1 VKLQQGEQLIK
12 QQDNAVWVRGTFNN
26 AVGKLILTNRRLAFE
41 QRSVIKSSIL
51 GQFGLVGAL
60 ADEALPRN
68 IVVNLPLEL
77 VASFA
82 QVKVVS
88 SRKVLPVITKNGQE
102 FLFSGPKYE
111 QWRPALLQAG
121 LFDAGQPLSAPGMP
135 AYGQPTYGQPSS
147 QSQQLAYAGGYAPP
161 QPQAASKT
169 GIPWWGWLLIVVG
182 IIIFAC
188 AALVIA
194 LAALGYAVGG
204 ATSSDMTDA
213 LGWSL
218 RISRGL
224 VVAGVPYRLV

>member
-1 VKLQQGEQLIK
+1 MKLQQGEQLIK

-51 GQFGLVGAL
+51 GQFGVVGAL

-68 IVVNLPLEL
+68 IVVNLPLEQL
-77 VASFA
+77 ASFA

-88 SRKVLPVITKNGQE
+88 SRKVLPIITRNGEE
-102 FLFSGPKYE
+102 FLFSGPKFE

-121 LFDAGQPLSAPGMP
+121 LFDAEQPLSAPGMP
-135 AYGQPTYGQPSS
+135 AYGQPSS

-161 QPQAASKT
+161 QPQAPPKT
-169 GIPWWGWLLIVVG
+169 GIPWWGWLLIVGG
-182 IIIFAC
+182 IVIFAC

-194 LAALGYAVGG
+194 LAALGSAVGS
-204 ATSSDMTDA
+204 ATPSSVAAA

-218 RISRGL
+218 RISG
-224 VVAGVPYRLV
+224 GM

>member
-26 AVGKLILTNRRLAFE
+26 VVGKLILTNRRLAFE

-88 SRKVLPVITKNGQE
+88 SRKVLPIITRNGQE

-135 AYGQPTYGQPSS
+135 AYGQPSS
-147 QSQQLAYAGGYAPP
+147 HNQQLAHAGGYAPP
-161 QPQAASKT
+161 QPQAPPKT
-169 GIPWWGWLLIVVG
+169 GIPWWGWLLIVGG
-182 IIIFAC
+182 IVIFAC

-194 LAALGYAVGG
+194 LAALGSAVGS
-204 ATSSDMTDA
+204 AMPSSVAAA
-213 LGWSL
+213 LDWSL
-218 RISRGL
+218 RISG
-224 VVAGVPYRLV
+224 GM

>member
-12 QQDNAVWVRGTFNN
+12 QQDNAVWVRGTFNSV
-26 AVGKLILTNRRLAFE
+26 VGKLILTNRRLAFE

-51 GQFGLVGAL
+51 GQIGVVGAL

-77 VASFA
+77 LASFA

-88 SRKVLPVITKNGQE
+88 SRKVLPIITKNGEE
-102 FLFSGPKYE
+102 FLFSGPKFE

-161 QPQAASKT
+161 QPQAPSKT
-169 GIPWWGWLLIVVG
+169 GIPWWGWLLIVGG
-182 IIIFAC
+182 IVIFAC
-188 AALVIA
+188 AAVVIA
-194 LAALGYAVGG
+194 LAALGSAVGSG
-204 ATSSDMTDA
+204 TPSSVAAA

-218 RISRGL
+218 RISG
-224 VVAGVPYRLV
+224 GM

>member
-12 QQDNAVWVRGTFNN
+12 QQENAVWVRGTFNSV
-26 AVGKLILTNRRLAFE
+26 VGALILTNRRLAFE
-41 QRSVIKSSIL
+41 QRSVIRSSVL
-51 GQFGLVGAL
+51 GQFGIVGAL

-88 SRKVLPVITKNGQE
+88 SRKVLPIITRNGQE

-121 LFDAGQPLSAPGMP
+121 LFDAGQPLGAPGMP
-135 AYGQPTYGQPSS
+135 AYGQPSS
-147 QSQQLAYAGGYAPP
+147 QSQQLASSGGYAPP
-161 QPQAASKT
+161 QPQAPPKT
-169 GIPWWGWLLIVVG
+169 GIPWWGWLLIVGGVV
-182 IIIFAC
+182 ILAC
-188 AALVIA
+188 AGLLIG
-194 LAALGYAVGG
+194 LAALGSLVSSTTPGSMA
-204 ATSSDMTDA
+204 AT

-218 RISRGL
+218 PLSRGMVL
-224 VVAGVPYRLV
+224 AGMP

>member
-41 QRSVIKSSIL
+41 QRSAIKSSIL
-51 GQFGLVGAL
+51 GQFGIVGAL

-68 IVVNLPLEL
+68 IVVNLPLEQL
-77 VASFA
+77 ASFA
-82 QVKVVS
+82 QAKVVS
-88 SRKVLPVITKNGQE
+88 SRKVLPIITKNGQE
-102 FLFSGPKYE
+102 LLFSGPKFE

-135 AYGQPTYGQPSS
+135 ADGQPPS

-161 QPQAASKT
+161 QPQAPPKS
-169 GIPWWGWLLIVVG
+169 GIPWWGWLLIVGG
-182 IIIFAC
+182 IVIFAC
-188 AALVIA
+188 AAVVIA
-194 LAALGYAVGG
+194 LAALGSAVGSTPG
-204 ATSSDMTDA
+204 SVAAA

-218 RISRGL
+218 RISG
-224 VVAGVPYRLV
+224 GM

>member
-1 VKLQQGEQLIK
+1 MKLQQGEQLIK
-12 QQDNAVWVRGTFNN
+12 QQDNAVWVRGTFNSV
-26 AVGKLILTNRRLAFE
+26 VGKLILTNRRLAFE

-51 GQFGLVGAL
+51 GQFGVVGAL

-68 IVVNLPLEL
+68 IVVNLPLEQL
-77 VASFA
+77 ASFA

-88 SRKVLPVITKNGQE
+88 SRKVLPIITRNGEE
-102 FLFSGPKYE
+102 FLFSGPKFE

-135 AYGQPTYGQPSS
+135 AYGQPSS

-161 QPQAASKT
+161 QPQAPSKT
-169 GIPWWGWLLIVVG
+169 GIPWWGWLLIVGG
-182 IIIFAC
+182 IVIFAC

-194 LAALGYAVGG
+194 LAALGSAVGS
-204 ATSSDMTDA
+204 ATPSSVAAA

-218 RISRGL
+218 RISG
-224 VVAGVPYRLV
+224 GM

>member
-41 QRSVIKSSIL
+41 QRSAIKSSIL
-51 GQFGLVGAL
+51 GQFGIVGAL

-68 IVVNLPLEL
+68 IVVNLPLEQL
-77 VASFA
+77 ASFA

-88 SRKVLPVITKNGQE
+88 SRKVLPIITKNGQE
-102 FLFSGPKYE
+102 LLFSGPKFE

-135 AYGQPTYGQPSS
+135 AYGQPPS

-161 QPQAASKT
+161 QPQAPPKS
-169 GIPWWGWLLIVVG
+169 GIPWWGWLLIVGG
-182 IIIFAC
+182 IVIFAC
-188 AALVIA
+188 AAVVIA
-194 LAALGYAVGG
+194 LAALGSAVGSTPG
-204 ATSSDMTDA
+204 SVAAA

-218 RISRGL
+218 RISG
-224 VVAGVPYRLV
+224 GM

>member
-41 QRSVIKSSIL
+41 QRSAIKSSIL
-51 GQFGLVGAL
+51 GQFGIVGAL

-88 SRKVLPVITKNGQE
+88 SRKVLPIITKNGQE
-102 FLFSGPKYE
+102 LLFSGPKFE

-135 AYGQPTYGQPSS
+135 AYGQPPS

-161 QPQAASKT
+161 QPQAPPKS
-169 GIPWWGWLLIVVG
+169 GIPWWGWLLIVGG
-182 IIIFAC
+182 IVIFAC

-194 LAALGYAVGG
+194 LAALGSAVGSTPG
-204 ATSSDMTDA
+204 SVAAA

-218 RISRGL
+218 RISG
-224 VVAGVPYRLV
+224 GM

>member
-1 VKLQQGEQLIK
+1 VKPQQGEQLIK

-26 AVGKLILTNRRLAFE
+26 VVGKLILTNRRLAFE

-51 GQFGLVGAL
+51 GQFGVVGAL

-68 IVVNLPLEL
+68 IVVNLPLEQL
-77 VASFA
+77 ASFA

-88 SRKVLPVITKNGQE
+88 SRKVLPIITRNGEE
-102 FLFSGPKYE
+102 FLFSGPKFE

-121 LFDAGQPLSAPGMP
+121 LFDVGQPLSAPGIP
-135 AYGQPTYGQPSS
+135 AYGQPSS
-147 QSQQLAYAGGYAPP
+147 QSQQLASAAGYA
-161 QPQAASKT
+161 QAQSQAPSDT
-169 GIPWWGWLLIVVG
+169 GIPWWGWLLIVCG
-182 IIIFAC
+182 IVIFAC
-188 AALVIA
+188 AALIVA

-218 RISRGL
+218 RISSGV
-224 VVAGVPYRLV
+224 VVAGVP